1 MKNKNSSTKSV
12 DIKMSRKTDQYTF
25 ENDMSLIDILLPSSS
40 SSVYSF
46 NISK

>member
-12 DIKMSRKTDQYTF
+12 DNKMSRKTDQYTF